1 MMVIVINTIIVKV
14 SEFVYMWGSTLES
27 NAKQQIGLQL
37 WGRKNRGFEEKKR
50 KKKKSSENV
59 QKQCDVY

>member
-1 MMVIVINTIIVKV
+1 
-14 SEFVYMWGSTLES
+14 MWGSTLES

-50 KKKKSSENV
+50 KKKKAVKTFKSNV
-59 QKQCDVY
+59 MFIEHDPFRH